1 MNVFQDMELQS
12 QVYDPMSSWQKEY
25 ARMKV
30 RFTSAYEPQ
39 LTYAACCSS
48 LVEGRQAGQGKQ
60 WLA

>member
-1 MNVFQDMELQS
+1 MSDPQHLVVVVLQDMELQS

-39 LTYAACCSS
+39 LP
-48 LVEGRQAGQGKQ
+48 
-60 WLA
+60 